1 MERVGAKAGRNGSSG
16 AGSVKR
22 KDLGLE
28 IGIWICHG
36 PWTNPANP
44 TKHTFAKERSSYK
57 LQGIYF
63 LYPALSNPYFLGGL
77 KWTVAYFH
85 GKALWIY

>member
-1 MERVGAKAGRNGSSG
+1 MRIPFPLGFREDGKGKAAKGPPPSYGKGWSKGREEYGSSG

-36 PWTNPANP
+36 PWTNPAKP

-57 LQGIYF
+57 
-63 LYPALSNPYFLGGL
+63 
-77 KWTVAYFH
+77 
-85 GKALWIY
+85 